1 MSAEPLERVLARLE
15 AAAALASWRC
25 PHCNAAL
32 EALAATDGG
41 QLVRAVG
48 ITHEEGCPD
57 WVPDE

>member
-1 MSAEPLERVLARLE
+1 MSAEPLERVLARIE

-25 PHCNAAL
+25 RHCNAAT
-32 EALAATDGG
+32 EALAATEGG

-57 WVPDE
+57 LVPDA